1 MVETRGAP
9 TLPQTYLSLLYTK
22 IYLSICLENRIKLEW
37 KDKQLDRFCQLTD
50 SDG

>member
-1 MVETRGAP
+1 MVEKRGAP

-37 KDKQLDRFCQLTD
+37 KDKQLDRFCQLTN